1 VAEIVLI
8 RHGQTEWSAAGRH
21 TSRTDL
27 PLTPDGER
35 QARGL
40 ASVLAGR
47 DFAAVLASP
56 RERALRTAAMAGL
69 AVTGVDGDLVEW
81 DYGDYEGI
89 TTKQI
94 RAERPDWDLWRDG
107 CPGGES
113 PEQVGARLDR
123 VLARARAALA
133 HPPTRKLST
142 LAHPPTR
149 KLSTSAGGDVA
160 LVGHGHA
167 LRVAGARWAGLPV
180 AAGGLLA
187 LDTGTLST
195 LGYEHERQV
204 IRSWNARVS

>member
-1 VAEIVLI
+1 VAEVVLV

-27 PLTPDGER
+27 PLTPEGER

-40 ASVLAGR
+40 VRALTDR
-47 DFAAVLASP
+47 DFAAVLVSP
-56 RERALRTAAMAGL
+56 RARARHTAELAGL
-69 AVTGVDGDLVEW
+69 AVTSVDDDLVEW
-81 DYGDYEGI
+81 DYGGYEGI
-89 TTKQI
+89 TTKEI
-94 RAERPDWDLWRDG
+94 RAGRPHWDLWRDG

-123 VLARARAALA
+123 VLARARAAL
-133 HPPTRKLST
+133 S
-142 LAHPPTR
+142 
-149 KLSTSAGGDVA
+149 GGDVA

-180 AAGGLLA
+180 AAGALLA

-204 IRSWNARVS
+204 IRSWNAAVR